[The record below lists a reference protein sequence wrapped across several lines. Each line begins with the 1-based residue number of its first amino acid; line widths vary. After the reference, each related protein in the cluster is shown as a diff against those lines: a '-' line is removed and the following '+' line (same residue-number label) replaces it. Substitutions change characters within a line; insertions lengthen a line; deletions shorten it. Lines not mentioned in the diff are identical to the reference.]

1 MNHESFNIYFLP
13 SCHLVLL
20 NKPMFFRP
28 FLFGFG
34 YILVHVTLKRRHYN
48 EKISQTMTY
57 FDHKCIVYQSSVLF
71 IDLICL
77 HMRH

>member
-28 FLFGFG
+28 FL
-34 YILVHVTLKRRHYN
+34 L
-48 EKISQTMTY
+48 
-57 FDHKCIVYQSSVLF
+57 
-71 IDLICL
+71 DLAVFLC
-77 HMRH
+77 M